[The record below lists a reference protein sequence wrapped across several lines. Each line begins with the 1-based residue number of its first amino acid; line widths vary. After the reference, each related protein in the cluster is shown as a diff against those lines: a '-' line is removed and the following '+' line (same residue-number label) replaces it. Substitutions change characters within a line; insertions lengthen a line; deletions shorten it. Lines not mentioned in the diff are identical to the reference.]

1 MRNLK
6 REFSGKGYSQMRTV
20 LDKIRLS
27 STIEEGRGYF
37 RELVELVKDRKEVL
51 EKIYEEK
58 EENYLAFLRYPEEI
72 RKHIYTT
79 NPVESINAGLER
91 IRKDLG
97 GYFPSMKSL
106 EVNLFIQLSNL
117 NDSWMRRPIPA
128 IRSNLYRLKQIMRMK
143 FGDEGEVV

>member
-51 EKIYEEK
+51 GKIYEEK
-58 EENYLAFLRYPEEI
+58 EENYLAFLRYPEDS
-72 RKHIYTT
+72 IYT
-79 NPVESINAGLER
+79 PR
-91 IRKDLG
+91 IR
-97 GYFPSMKSL
+97 
-106 EVNLFIQLSNL
+106 
-117 NDSWMRRPIPA
+117 
-128 IRSNLYRLKQIMRMK
+128 LK
-143 FGDEGEVV
+143 V